1 MSTGVGPVS
10 TFILSRG
17 RLARPLASL
26 SVTPLS
32 AVSGLWMLTVAST

>member
-1 MSTGVGPVS
+1 MSTRGGPVS
-10 TFILSRG
+10 TFSLTG
-17 RLARPLASL
+17 GAARPLAPL